1 MSHAKHW
8 QLDLGARPLGDRAA
22 RFRVWAPCA
31 RTVAVRLME
40 PAGKPFQRAA
50 IPLEARERGY
60 FEATV
65 PGVDPGSRYRY
76 VLDGERERADPASR
90 CQPDGVHGPS
100 QLVDPDAFPW
110 TDHGW
115 SGLPLEDLI
124 LYELHTGTFTPEGTF
139 PAIIPYLE
147 YLRNELGVTAVE
159 LMPLAQFPGTRNWGY
174 DGVYPFAPQFSYG
187 GPDGLKALVD
197 ACHTKGLAVVLDVV
211 YNHLGPEGNYLGDF
225 ATYFT
230 DRYRTP
236 WGPAIN
242 FDGPDSDEVRHYF
255 ISNAL
260 YWVTEY
266 HVDALRLDAIHGI
279 YDFSVRHILEELTE
293 TVHAEAARLGRRVLV
308 MAESDL
314 NDVRVIAP
322 PAEGGYGLDAQWNDD
337 FHHALHAPLTGEQF
351 GYYQDFGR
359 LDQLATALREGY
371 VYSGR
376 HSAYRRRRHGN
387 SSRGRPPR
395 QFVVCAQNHDQVGN
409 RAKGERLSALIPSEA
424 LKVAAATV
432 LLAPSVPLLFMG
444 EEYGETAPFLYFTD
458 HGDPALVEA
467 VRRGRRAEFASF
479 GWQGMVPDPQDPRT
493 FERSRLNLGDRLAPG
508 HKSLLGWYRR
518 LIALRKQW
526 PALGTARSEAY
537 GCQAWTYEAER
548 VLVVHRWK
556 TGERAAL
563 LLLGFSDL
571 PRTIALREPKGTW
584 DLCADGSVT
593 DGSAPGLDLPP
604 ERLIVASDAV
614 SLALPACTVRVYV
627 SGLNLDEPDRA

>member
-1 MSHAKHW
+1 MPRAKHW
-8 QLDLGARPLGDRAA
+8 QLDLGACPLGDRAA
-22 RFRVWAPCA
+22 RFRVWAPRA

-40 PAGKPFQRAA
+40 PAGKPFPLAA
-50 IPLEARERGY
+50 TPLEARDRGY

-76 VLDGERERADPASR
+76 ILDGEHERPDPASR

-110 TDHGW
+110 TDHDW
-115 SGLPLEDLI
+115 RGLQLEELI
-124 LYELHTGTFTPEGTF
+124 IYELHMGTFTPEGTF
-139 PAIIPYLE
+139 QAVIPYLE
-147 YLRNELGVTAVE
+147 YLQNELGITAIE
-159 LMPLAQFPGTRNWGY
+159 LMPVAQFPGTRNWGY

-197 ACHTKGLAVVLDVV
+197 ACHTQGLAVVLDVV

-225 ATYFT
+225 GTYFT

-236 WGPAIN
+236 WGQAIN
-242 FDGPDSDEVRHYF
+242 FDGPDSDEVRHFF

-279 YDFSVRHILEELTE
+279 YDFSARHILEELAKV
-293 TVHAEAARLGRRVLV
+293 VHSEARRLNRTVLV
-308 MAESDL
+308 FAESDL
-314 NDVRVIAP
+314 NDVRVITP
-322 PAEGGYGLDAQWNDD
+322 SAEGGYSLDAQWNDD
-337 FHHALHAPLTGEQF
+337 FHHTLHTLLTGEKA

-359 LDQLATALREGY
+359 LEHMAAALREGF
-371 VYSGR
+371 VYSGQY
-376 HSAYRRRRHGN
+376 SAYRRRRHG
-387 SSRGRPPR
+387 SPSRHRPGS
-395 QFVVCAQNHDQVGN
+395 QFVVFSQNHDQVGN
-409 RAKGERLSALIPSEA
+409 RAKGDRLSTLIPYEA

-467 VRRGRRAEFASF
+467 VRKGRRAEFASF
-479 GWQGMVPDPQDPRT
+479 GWQGKVPDPQDPRT
-493 FERSRLNLGDRLAPG
+493 FERSCLNLDGRLAPAQQ
-508 HKSLLGWYRR
+508 SLLDWYRR
-518 LIALRKQW
+518 LIVFRKQW
-526 PALGTARSEAY
+526 PALGTAGSEAY
-537 GCQAWTYEAER
+537 GCQVWTYEAER

-563 LLLGFSDL
+563 LLLGFSDT
-571 PRTIALREPKGTW
+571 PQTITLREPKGTW
-584 DLCADGSVT
+584 DLCADGSTT
-593 DGSAPGLDLPP
+593 DDGAPVPNSPP
-604 ERLIVASDAV
+604 GRLVVVPDGV
-614 SLALPACTVRVYV
+614 SLAVPAYTVCVYM
-627 SGLNLDEPDRA
+627 SGLTLDRSDRA